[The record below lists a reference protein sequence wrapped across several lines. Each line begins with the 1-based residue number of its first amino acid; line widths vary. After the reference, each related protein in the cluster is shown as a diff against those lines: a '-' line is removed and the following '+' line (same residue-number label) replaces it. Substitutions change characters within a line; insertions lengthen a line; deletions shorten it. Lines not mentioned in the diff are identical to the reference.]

1 MVRIY
6 IVALANLLF
15 SIESTNG
22 VTIEEVQQHGSSSDC
37 WSVIYDTVYDF
48 TAYGSSH
55 TFGGG
60 PDRVWAS
67 CGVDYTDEFDQVHGD
82 SLSYLQWDGIVEIG
96 ALTTPSGPPP
106 TDATTP
112 AQQTVA
118 PTPAPTTPEPSP
130 TTPEPATQTTQES
143 LTSPGTTTQ
152 APMPDTTTSPPKLT
166 TTTSAMPDTTASPP
180 KLTTTTSAIPDT
192 TASPPKITTTTS
204 AIPDTTA
211 SPPKITTTTSEN
223 ALDSETTLP
232 EISMDEL
239 STHDNPESCWVLFY
253 DQVYDLTEYAYRHP
267 KVGEAAIHP
276 YCGINGTDAFAN
288 VHEKSYLESIDDLNV
303 GTLEATNS
311 PGSSPTGPP
320 QATVISDE
328 EVAEHDTPED
338 CWVIFYES
346 VYDMTKYALTHPGPG
361 AEAIHP
367 WCGLDGTTAF
377 DAVHP
382 ESYLSKIQ
390 YTKVA
395 DLSTSSAPKMSISF
409 IAALGLASFMA
420 VH

>member
-82 SLSYLQWDGIVEIG
+82 SLNYLQWDGIVEIG

-112 AQQTVA
+112 APQTVA
-118 PTPAPTTPEPSP
+118 PTPGPTTPEPSP
-130 TTPEPATQTTQES
+130 TTPEPATETTQEF
-143 LTSPGTTTQ
+143 LTSPGTMTQ
-152 APMPDTTTSPPKLT
+152 AP
-166 TTTSAMPDTTASPP
+166 
-180 KLTTTTSAIPDT
+180 IPDT

-204 AIPDTTA
+204 AIFDTTA

-223 ALDSETTLP
+223 ALDSETTMP

-338 CWVIFYES
+338 CWVIFHES